1 MRLRKKKVRHQ
12 DGGSVYGKR
21 HDRLRRRGQ
30 KLRDRALDQP
40 VTEKGEKK
48 YTKLEKRAQKKLDKA
63 NRIRNRKVSK
73 KATKAYKQ
81 LAEQARVAQ
90 GKANIDAAVR
100 KALKVSAPPLHEAK
114 TLPSKD
120 TKNN

>member
-1 MRLRKKKVRHQ
+1 MKLRKKKVRYQ

-21 HDRLRRRGQ
+21 HDRLRRRGH
-30 KLRDRALDQP
+30 KLRDRADDQP

-48 YTKLEKRAQKKLDKA
+48 HMKLEERAQKKLDKA
-63 NRIRNRKVSK
+63 KRIRKRKM
-73 KATKAYKQ
+73 
-81 LAEQARVAQ
+81 AEQARVAQ

-100 KALKVSAPPLHEAK
+100 KAMQAAPPLHEAK
-114 TLPSKD
+114 TLPSKG